1 MSIPKLSAL
10 ALVLSA
16 CSVMALSVG
25 HANTI
30 EIALH
35 APGDRPQIEPM
46 IQASGNQLTDPV
58 LRRGPVY
65 LADVFGRQ
73 DDPGRLVIEAHDGR
87 LLLRHPGTPAI
98 RRQTALPVERPSR
111 SPLTTLF
118 DGLFGRKDDVAPPW
132 PPADYLEMPKSKPQV
147 KRLKS
152 KQTPVAQP
160 TAAPGDNKAISLV
173 TPAATPSA
181 ASPPSPPTAPVAP
194 SAPTPNASAPK
205 INDLPVAP
213 LE

>member
-35 APGDRPQIEPM
+35 APGDGPQIEPM

-58 LRRGPVY
+58 HRG
-65 LADVFGRQ
+65 G
-73 DDPGRLVIEAHDGR
+73 
-87 LLLRHPGTPAI
+87 PAI
-98 RRQTALPVERPSR
+98 RRQTAPPVERPSR
-111 SPLTTLF
+111 SMLTTLF
-118 DGLFGRKDDVAPPW
+118 DGLFGRKDDVAPPR

-173 TPAATPSA
+173 TPAATSNP

-194 SAPTPNASAPK
+194 STPTPNVSAPK